1 MSILRLST
9 LSLTLAIA
17 VFALG
22 YNPSLAKPKC
32 DDPPCGGGGGG
43 GGGGGEDPATD
54 FMVEMQQGE
63 LLDDPDTGEPPE
75 GLVTSNGVACGI
87 TKGELHN
94 GVRFPEGCV
103 TVYANFKTEPIGTD
117 LILRAF
123 TFGYRVNRLNARL
136 FFTDGPIVFP
146 DRNTGDGYG
155 LNGVPVTISGS
166 NGSIT
171 VKVNLSGL
179 YAIKSHQLR
188 KGDLVGPIAIGE
200 IVYTP
205 IK

>member
-1 MSILRLST
+1 MNISRLST
-9 LSLTLAIA
+9 LSLTVAIA

-22 YNPSLAKPKC
+22 YNPSFADNPAEGNH
-32 DDPPCGGGGGG
+32 PHGGDKDQT
-43 GGGGGEDPATD
+43 ETD
-54 FMVEMQQGE
+54 FMVEMRPGT
-63 LLDDPDTGEPPE
+63 LGATDDEPAAK
-75 GLVTSNGVACGI
+75 GLVTSMGACGI

-94 GVRFPEGCV
+94 GVRFPDLCV
-103 TVYANFKTEPIGTD
+103 TVLANFKTDPGAPLT
-117 LILRAF
+117 LRAF

-136 FFTDGPIVFP
+136 FFTDAPIAYP

-171 VKVNLSGL
+171 VTVNKSGL
-179 YAIKSHQLR
+179 FVTKSHQPR

-205 IK
+205 IE

>member
-22 YNPSLAKPKC
+22 YANPSFA
-32 DDPPCGGGGGG
+32 DPGGGKHNHGGGGDGKDKTETEFMGEMKRGTVGG
-43 GGGGGEDPATD
+43 AD
-54 FMVEMQQGE
+54 
-63 LLDDPDTGEPPE
+63 
-75 GLVTSNGVACGI
+75 GLVTSMGACGI
-87 TKGELHN
+87 TEGELHN

-103 TVYANFKTEPIGTD
+103 TVYANFKTDPIGSP

-136 FFTDGPIVFP
+136 FFTDGPILFP
-146 DRNTGDGYG
+146 DRNPGDGYG
-155 LNGVPVTISGS
+155 IGDLPVTINGH
-166 NGSIT
+166 GSIT
-171 VKVNLSGL
+171 VTVNLSGL
-179 YAIKSHQLR
+179 YVIKSHQPR

-205 IK
+205 AD